1 MTPPASAPSG
11 SSLPDL
17 LGLNGAPDA
26 TLHAVLTRFQASE
39 LRGGRLILLTDRQG
53 ERSRA
58 RYAALVEVRGEVLAV
73 TGAAFGPHFGRAG
86 TAALAG
92 LVEWAQS
99 AGLSVR
105 ETVVGASQLANLA
118 GEPDAAELAGLIAS
132 SSPSDPGIYLT
143 DRNVQ
148 AGL

>member
-1 MTPPASAPSG
+1 
-11 SSLPDL
+11 
-17 LGLNGAPDA
+17 
-26 TLHAVLTRFQASE
+26 
-39 LRGGRLILLTDRQG
+39 
-53 ERSRA
+53 
-58 RYAALVEVRGEVLAV
+58 
-73 TGAAFGPHFGRAG
+73 
-86 TAALAG
+86 
-92 LVEWAQS
+92 
-99 AGLSVR
+99 VR